1 MAHPA
6 SREEE
11 RALANETV
19 LRPDAV
25 GGDTLPFLRI
35 KVVYLGGN
43 TKKTERLKGQV
54 IEVRDP
60 DHPDDPDRGL
70 KEQSPIGYTMY
81 DFSTVDDR
89 GRKITT
95 RLHHEDGRPFRV
107 VSHLEHLRFFCRKRG
122 ADKERMYEL
131 RGQKKDLVKF
141 QDWLKTRAQRKQ
153 DPDSGAGALQKMGF
167 EGRE

>member
-6 SREEE
+6 SREGE

-95 RLHHEDGRPFRV
+95 RLHHEDGRPFSPSAAARR
-107 VSHLEHLRFFCRKRG
+107 SSC
-122 ADKERMYEL
+122 AS
-131 RGQKKDLVKF
+131 
-141 QDWLKTRAQRKQ
+141 TRRTRTTTSTSASTASPTARRA
-153 DPDSGAGALQKMGF
+153 PTTSPPRSAA
-167 EGRE
+167 RRSPPR